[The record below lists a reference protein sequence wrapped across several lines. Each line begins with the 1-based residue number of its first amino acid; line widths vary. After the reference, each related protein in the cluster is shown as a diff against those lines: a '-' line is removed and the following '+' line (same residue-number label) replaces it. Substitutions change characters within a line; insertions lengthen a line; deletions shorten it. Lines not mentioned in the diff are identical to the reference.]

1 LLVLGLPAAFESSRR
16 RCRGWSLCAP
26 AGFGNTTLI
35 AQWLAPG
42 ERGEG
47 EGELVI
53 TTRADPPLPTRPAPS
68 SAITPHCRK
77 DILVLLANLTG
88 DPDPAIIV
96 HQAR

>member
-1 LLVLGLPAAFESSRR
+1 MPRLVLVS
-16 RCRGWSLCAP
+16 AP
-26 AGFGNTTLI
+26 AGFGKTTLV

-53 TTRADPPLPTRPAPS
+53 TTRADPPLPTRPEPS

-77 DILVLLANLTG
+77 DIPVLLANLTG